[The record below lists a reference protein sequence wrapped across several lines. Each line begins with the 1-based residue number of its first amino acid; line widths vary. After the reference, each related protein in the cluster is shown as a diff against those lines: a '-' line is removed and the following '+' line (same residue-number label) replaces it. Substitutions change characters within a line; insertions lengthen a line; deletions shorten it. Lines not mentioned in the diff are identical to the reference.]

1 MIGDILQPTHILFIL
16 VIALIVLGPK
26 KLPEVGRSLGK
37 SMQSFRSAMS
47 GAQDQINE
55 ATGGLTGP
63 IRLDDE
69 PAEETERQPITPA
82 LTAAAEPV
90 VSKPPPAP
98 VAAAHYSAPS
108 AAAATATMASGSAK
122 TPAYEPD
129 PSEYAD

>member
-47 GAQDQINE
+47 GAQDQINDL
-55 ATGGLTGP
+55 TGGLTGP
-63 IRLDDE
+63 IRLDEAPAAE
-69 PAEETERQPITPA
+69 PERQPITPA
-82 LTAAAEPV
+82 VVAAPEPV
-90 VSKPPPAP
+90 VSKPSPAP
-98 VAAAHYSAPS
+98 VAAAHYSAP
-108 AAAATATMASGSAK
+108 TATVNTGAAK
-122 TPAYEPD
+122 TATYEPD

>member
-16 VIALIVLGPK
+16 AIALIVLGPK

-63 IRLDDE
+63 IRLDEE
-69 PAEETERQPITPA
+69 PAEEPERQPVAPA
-82 LTAAAEPV
+82 VAAAPESV
-90 VSKPPPAP
+90 VSKPSPAP
-98 VAAAHYSAPS
+98 AAQYSAPS

-122 TPAYEPD
+122 TATYEPD